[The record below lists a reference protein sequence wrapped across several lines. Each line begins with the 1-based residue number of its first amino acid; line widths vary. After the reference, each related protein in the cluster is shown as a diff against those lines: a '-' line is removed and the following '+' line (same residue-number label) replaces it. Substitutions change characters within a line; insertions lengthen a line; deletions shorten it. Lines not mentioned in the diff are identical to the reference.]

1 MSVLYKGI
9 YNREIITCYL
19 LTFLSFGCYGFFLE
33 PIMRKFV
40 AMAIGLLILFTS
52 FGTIASNKGDKYFKI
67 IKYIIISVFVSFIFA
82 YIFWGQDFIL
92 TFRVAYPCFYLMV
105 FFYLYKKDYPTCMI
119 EKYVILFGLLYSV
132 IWIYAILFD
141 MSLVMERLDDDFDDS
156 RGMVRFRLD
165 GGCMLYLAYFICLNK
180 FRCEKKYKYLVL
192 TVLFFAMMFFQLT
205 RQLIVISLLVSLL
218 YLFSHK
224 IKLLL
229 LLIGV
234 SLILFNSIQNI
245 DPNKI
250 TYAPLRSMVVL
261 TIQQAEENESGEE
274 NIRITAYKYFFSDL
288 SPNIFTS
295 LFGNS
300 FPHSESQY
308 GRVEEK
314 LKSQGLFL
322 SDVGY
327 AEIYV
332 TLGFIGMVLY
342 VLLFLTCSLAKM
354 PSKFLYAKLY
364 MIFMALYTVASNYY
378 TMIDGH
384 LTIAICVY
392 IIMKYRINSVSNL
405 KNNSKFVIR

>member
-1 MSVLYKGI
+1 MNILHKGVYYRERFVL
-9 YNREIITCYL
+9 III
-19 LTFLSFGCYGFFLE
+19 TFLSFGCYGFFLDSV
-33 PIMRKFV
+33 MTKFV
-40 AMAIGLLILFTS
+40 YMAIGLLILFFS
-52 FGTIASNKGDKYFKI
+52 LGTFVSNNRDRYFKI
-67 IKYIIISVFVSFIFA
+67 IKYIIISVLVSFFPA
-82 YIFWGQDFIL
+82 YLFWGQDFLL
-92 TFRVAYPCFYLMV
+92 TFRVVYPCFYLMV

-234 SLILFNSIQNI
+234 SLLMFKSIQTI

-250 TYAPLRSMVVL
+250 SYEPLRAMVVL
-261 TIQQAEENESGEE
+261 SIQQAEESEAGEE
-274 NIRITAYKYFFSDL
+274 NIRITAYKYFFSDF
-288 SPNIFTS
+288 PTNIVTKI
-295 LFGNS
+295 FGNS

-308 GRVEEK
+308 GKLEEK
-314 LKSQGLFL
+314 LKLQGLFL

-327 AEIYV
+327 GEIYV
-332 TLGFIGMVLY
+332 TFGIFGLVLY
-342 VLLFLTCSLAKM
+342 LLLFISCSFAKL
-354 PSKFLYAKLY
+354 PPELLYAKLY
-364 MIFMALYTVASNYY
+364 IIFMALYTITTNYY
-378 TMIDGH
+378 SMIDGKI
-384 LTIAICVY
+384 TIAICVY
-392 IIMKYRINSVSNL
+392 IIMKYRINTVANINHNL
-405 KNNSKFVIR
+405 YKN